1 MAGEAGSWQRCRDME
16 TLELLV
22 GLLAAVAVAVR
33 LAGRTAI
40 PEPVLLVL
48 AGLAVA
54 LIPGL
59 PTVELD
65 PQLTLALFLPPLLYW
80 AALHID
86 LTDLR
91 RNLRPIA
98 LLAVGLV
105 LATTAAV
112 AALGQAVLGLPL
124 AVAVVLGAVVSP
136 PDPVAAVAVAGRLG
150 LPRRMVTILEAEGLL
165 NDATALVLYRVAVAA
180 AVSGAFSL
188 GEAGVELAVTAVG
201 GTLVGLAVGFAGSRV
216 LRRVSE
222 APVENTVKLLLPY
235 VAWLA
240 AERLHVSGVLAVL
253 ACGLLMS
260 RHWSSISSG
269 ARLQARQLW
278 DWLVFVLEGL
288 SFVLVGV
295 QLRTVVEGIEGRSL
309 AELALAALALNLV
322 VVVVR
327 LALVYPASW
336 LPRLSARVRERDPF
350 PGWGFITVIGWAGM
364 RGVVTLAL
372 ALAIPAEVAGGE
384 PVPDRYL
391 VVFLAFSVI
400 VVTLVGQG
408 LTLPLLIRWLGVGAE
423 DEGEAGDGRRALARL
438 SEAAL
443 DHLDAIDTEAD
454 RVPAELVER
463 LRERYRARLAHLGQ
477 QGQDSDGRPDGHR
490 AYTELVADLLGV
502 QREELRR
509 LREEGRVTPEVARR
523 LDHDLDVEEARLERE
538 RPS

>member
-1 MAGEAGSWQRCRDME
+1 ME

-22 GLLAAVAVAVR
+22 GLLAAVAVVVR

-59 PTVELD
+59 PEVELE
-65 PQLTLALFLPPLLYW
+65 PELILALFLPPLLYW
-80 AALHID
+80 AALHTD
-86 LTDLR
+86 LRELR

-105 LATTAAV
+105 LVTTAAV
-112 AALGQAVLGLPL
+112 AVLGHEVLGLPW
-124 AVAVVLGAVVSP
+124 AVAVMLGAIVSP

-150 LPRRMVTILEAEGLL
+150 LPRRMVTILEGEGLL

-180 AVSGAFSL
+180 AVTGSFSL
-188 GEAGVELAVTAVG
+188 GEAGVELAVAGVG
-201 GTLVGLAVGFAGSRV
+201 GTAVGLAVGFVGSRI

-222 APVENTVKLLLPY
+222 APVENTVKLLMPY

-240 AERLHVSGVLAVL
+240 AERLHISGVLAVL
-253 ACGLLMS
+253 ACGLLMT
-260 RHWSSISSG
+260 RHWGSISSG

-288 SFVLVGV
+288 SFVLIGV
-295 QLRTVVEGIEGRSL
+295 QLRPVIEGIEGRSL
-309 AELALAALALNLV
+309 ADLALAALALNLV

-350 PGWGFITVIGWAGM
+350 PGLGWVTVIGWAGM
-364 RGVVTLAL
+364 RGVVSLAL
-372 ALAIPAEVAGGE
+372 ALAIPTQVDGGGPFPE
-384 PVPDRYL
+384 RNL

-408 LTLPLLIRWLGVGAE
+408 LTLPLVIRWLGVSPD
-423 DEGEAGDGRRALARL
+423 DEGTAGDGRRALARL
-438 SEAAL
+438 SEVAL
-443 DHLDAIDTEAD
+443 DHLDGLDPESD
-454 RVPAELVER
+454 GVPADVVDR
-463 LRERYRARLAHLGQ
+463 LRDRYRSRLAHLDREVDDRQ
-477 QGQDSDGRPDGHR
+477 PDGSR
-490 AYTELVADLLGV
+490 AFHELVHDLLGA

-509 LREEGRVTPEVARR
+509 LRERGQVTPEVARR
-523 LDHDLDVEEARLERE
+523 LDHDLDMEEARLERE
-538 RPS
+538 RPA

>member
-1 MAGEAGSWQRCRDME
+1 ME

-80 AALHID
+80 AALHTD

-98 LLAVGLV
+98 PLAVGLV

-112 AALGQAVLGLPL
+112 AVLGQAVLGLPL

-136 PDPVAAVAVAGRLG
+136 PDP
-150 LPRRMVTILEAEGLL
+150 
-165 NDATALVLYRVAVAA
+165 VAA

-350 PGWGFITVIGWAGM
+350 PG
-364 RGVVTLAL
+364 
-372 ALAIPAEVAGGE
+372 
-384 PVPDRYL
+384 
-391 VVFLAFSVI
+391 
-400 VVTLVGQG
+400 
-408 LTLPLLIRWLGVGAE
+408 
-423 DEGEAGDGRRALARL
+423 
-438 SEAAL
+438 
-443 DHLDAIDTEAD
+443 
-454 RVPAELVER
+454 
-463 LRERYRARLAHLGQ
+463 
-477 QGQDSDGRPDGHR
+477 
-490 AYTELVADLLGV
+490 
-502 QREELRR
+502 
-509 LREEGRVTPEVARR
+509 
-523 LDHDLDVEEARLERE
+523 
-538 RPS
+538 